1 MADRKVLLGIGIGII
16 IGTIFMGFSK
26 LNYELSDAQV
36 EVKARALGM
45 KYPDEVKIMIK
56 DEVKK

>member
-1 MADRKVLLGIGIGII
+1 
-16 IGTIFMGFSK
+16 MGFSK
-26 LNYELSDAQV
+26 LNYNLSDAQI
-36 EVKARALGM
+36 EVKARSLGM